1 MIYQHANNN
10 SKVMN
15 TVEIADNMHPDVQL
29 SAAVVQSITAK
40 LKSSKPIARINCT
53 TELCMLNN
61 FYCIK
66 RNDNILAWIELGDD
80 AIINGEDY
88 HTVKVIYVLP
98 EQRDTPIV
106 SACLLALMGELEYP
120 LILGNELFGYS
131 SGIFKS
137 GKDLVNALGK
147 NTKFEVSVLNID
159 TGKRTPVWSLTPFAD
174 SDLEINKHLTLV
186 FEDGY
191 FPMYKDGGDGL
202 FCIFEDTGAA

>member
-15 TVEIADNMHPDVQL
+15 TVEIVGNTRSDAQL
-29 SAAVVQSITAK
+29 SAAAIDSTAAK
-40 LKSSKPIARINCT
+40 LKGAEPVVRINCT
-53 TELCMLNN
+53 TELCMLDN
-61 FYCIK
+61 FYCVK

-80 AIINGEDY
+80 TVINGEDY

-98 EQRDTPIV
+98 EQQGTPIV

-131 SGIFKS
+131 SGVFKS
-137 GKDLVNALGK
+137 GKELVNALGK
-147 NTKFEVSVLNID
+147 NTRFEVSTLNID

-174 SDLEINKHLTLV
+174 SDLETNKHLPLV

-191 FPMYKDGGDGL
+191 FPLYKDGGDCL
-202 FCIFEDTGAA
+202 FCIFEDTGTA